1 MMNIKMKIMKKR
13 VVIKIGTS
21 TLTSGTKRISFGKIE
36 DIASQIEKIKDQ
48 YDVVIVSSGAIA
60 AAKQVVEI
68 SGYNKKV
75 DSKQAMAA
83 IGQPKLIRIY
93 DDIFSRFGL
102 NVSQCLMTYR
112 DFENETSKNNTRNT
126 INKLLEYGYIP
137 IVNENDTVAV
147 EEIILGDN
155 DKLSALV
162 ALTIE
167 ADLLIIAS
175 DIDGLFDSN
184 PKINKNAKLIEK
196 VNNIDEVFH
205 FADCN
210 KSDQGTG
217 GMISK
222 FQAAKICK
230 DGGVEMW
237 IVNGGYDNF
246 FADALA
252 NKIVFTKF
260 IV

>member
-1 MMNIKMKIMKKR
+1 MNIKMKSMKKR

-36 DIASQIEKIKDQ
+36 DIASQIEKIKDK

-93 DDIFSRFGL
+93 DDIFNMFGL

-112 DFENETSKNNTRNT
+112 DFENETSKSNTRNT

-147 EEIILGDN
+147 EEIVLGDN

-196 VNNIDEVFH
+196 VYNIDEVIH

-222 FQAAKICK
+222 FQAAQICK

-252 NKIVFTKF
+252 DKIIFTKF

>member
-1 MMNIKMKIMKKR
+1 MNIKMKSMKKR

-36 DIASQIEKIKDQ
+36 DIASQIEKIKDK

-93 DDIFSRFGL
+93 DDIFCRFGL

-184 PKINKNAKLIEK
+184 PKINKNAKLIDK
-196 VNNIDEVFH
+196 VYNIDEVLH

-222 FQAAKICK
+222 FQAAQICK